1 MTTQNAICINIQLD
15 TPFVTKDE
23 YKRRTGLPM
32 GTIND
37 QLKAG
42 KLPILPRKSPKEKV
56 LINLIAIAQ
65 QAANQQ

>member
-1 MTTQNAICINIQLD
+1 MKDQKSICINIQLD

-37 QLKAG
+37 QLKSG
-42 KLPILPRKSPKEKV
+42 KLPTLPRKSPKEKV
-56 LINLIAIAQ
+56 LINMVALAK
-65 QAANQQ
+65 QAASQQ

>member
-1 MTTQNAICINIQLD
+1 MKDQKSICINIQLD

-37 QLKAG
+37 QLKTG

-56 LINLIAIAQ
+56 LINMVALAK
-65 QAANQQ
+65 QAAS

>member
-1 MTTQNAICINIQLD
+1 
-15 TPFVTKDE
+15 
-23 YKRRTGLPM
+23 M

-37 QLKAG
+37 QLKSG

-56 LINLIAIAQ
+56 LINLIALAQ

>member
-1 MTTQNAICINIQLD
+1 MQEQKSICINIQLD

-37 QLKAG
+37 QLKKG
-42 KLPILPRKSPKEKV
+42 KLPTVPRKSPKEKV
-56 LINLIAIAQ
+56 LINLIALAE
-65 QAANQQ
+65 QAAVQQ